1 MKTMSLIDVL
11 VNIFILFKNT
21 NNLGKACTN
30 LGKLMPVFQI
40 IFLNW
45 ADLWVKFYKSI
56 LINQ

>member
-40 IFLNW
+40 IFLN
-45 ADLWVKFYKSI
+45 
-56 LINQ
+56 